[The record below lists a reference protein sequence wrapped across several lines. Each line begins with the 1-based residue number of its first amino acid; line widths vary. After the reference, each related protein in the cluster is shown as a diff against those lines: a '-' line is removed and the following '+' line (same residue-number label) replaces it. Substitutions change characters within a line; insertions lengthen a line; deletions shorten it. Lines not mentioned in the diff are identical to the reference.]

1 LEQSVCWLASNFP
14 FRNPLHSIWWADDD
28 DDDVLRALPS
38 PLTTCPARL
47 YPSRMT
53 QPDLPFFHPD
63 GKHGHRIGLVTNHK
77 KEEQNNDTHNNKKER
92 ENST

>member
-1 LEQSVCWLASNFP
+1 
-14 FRNPLHSIWWADDD
+14 
-28 DDDVLRALPS
+28 
-38 PLTTCPARL
+38 
-47 YPSRMT
+47 MT

-77 KEEQNNDTHNNKKER
+77 KEEQNNDTHNNKKKR